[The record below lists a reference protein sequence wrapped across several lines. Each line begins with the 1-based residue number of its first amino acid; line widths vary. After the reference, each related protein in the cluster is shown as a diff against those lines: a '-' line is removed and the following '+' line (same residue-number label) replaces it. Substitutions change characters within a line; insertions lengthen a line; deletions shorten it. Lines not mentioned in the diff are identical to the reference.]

1 MRVRKRYVLTAPNF
15 QARFNTTFT
24 LSSHIL
30 LFPFAVSQYIAV
42 LKYHFKG
49 LVWLPKKDT
58 TY

>member
-1 MRVRKRYVLTAPNF
+1 MRVCKRYVLTTANF

-30 LFPFAVSQYIAV
+30 LFPFAMSQYIAV
-42 LKYHFKG
+42 LKDHFKG
-49 LVWLPKKDT
+49 LVWLPKKDI